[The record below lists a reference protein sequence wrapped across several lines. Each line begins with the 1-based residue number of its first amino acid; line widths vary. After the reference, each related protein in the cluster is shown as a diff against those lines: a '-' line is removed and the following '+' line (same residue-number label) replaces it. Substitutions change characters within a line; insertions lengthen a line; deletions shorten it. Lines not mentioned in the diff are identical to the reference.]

1 MALAHC
7 VASVSE
13 EEEMR
18 GHAKVYER
26 GSFSAEIYVNYH
38 EWALP
43 LAVGGAIDEF
53 GTRHAWVQ
61 LGPVTLEARW
71 V

>member
-1 MALAHC
+1 
-7 VASVSE
+7 
-13 EEEMR
+13 MR
-18 GHAKVYER
+18 GHTKIYER

-38 EWALP
+38 DWALP
-43 LAVGGAIDEF
+43 LVIGGAIDEF